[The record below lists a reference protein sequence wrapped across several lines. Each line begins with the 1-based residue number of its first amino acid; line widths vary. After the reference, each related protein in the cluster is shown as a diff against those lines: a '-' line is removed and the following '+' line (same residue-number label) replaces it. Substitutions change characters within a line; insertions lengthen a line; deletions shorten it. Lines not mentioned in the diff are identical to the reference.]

1 MTEPAPLPPL
11 VIVLTGPSG
20 VGKDV
25 LINRLEEIG
34 IPVERPATM
43 TTRAPRPGEEEGV
56 HHYFVTREQFR
67 QNVAERQLLEHA
79 EVYGNSYGVPRK
91 SVRAALDTGR
101 DVVIRVDIQ
110 GAKTLHGL
118 LPSALFIC
126 LTADGIDDLRARLL
140 HRSTESTEDI
150 ERRISI
156 AKAEIEEAGK
166 FCAMVVNREGCLDDT
181 VDEILRLMDA
191 ERGRSGRG
199 TIML

>member
-1 MTEPAPLPPL
+1 MSDTPAPL

-20 VGKDV
+20 VGKDSV
-25 LINRLEEIG
+25 FDRMIERG
-34 IPVERPATM
+34 VPVARPATM

-56 HHYFVTREQFR
+56 HHYFVTRDEFR
-67 QNVAERQLLEHA
+67 RNVAERQLLEHA

-110 GAKTLHGL
+110 GAKTLHDL
-118 LPSALFIC
+118 LPDALFIC

-140 HRSTESTEDI
+140 RRSTESAEDI

-156 AKAEIEEAGK
+156 AKAEIEEARE
-166 FCAMVVNREGCLDDT
+166 FCRMVVNREDCLGDT

-191 ERGRSGRG
+191 ERGRPDRG
-199 TIML
+199 AVTL